1 MSAYDD
7 EYEDDTDGDSEDYR
21 NTARNMNELTAWLN
35 DMPPDLQDFMMS
47 GTLAAA
53 HARICADEVMR
64 EREEEENDEDDEDAE
79 DDDTVFPQEERE
91 LFGAWLARLHDGL
104 NRLRCIM
111 NQTAIPKFK
120 LGAYQPALRKPT
132 PAEREK
138 IAETMDEEDEEDEDI

>member
-1 MSAYDD
+1 MPAYDD
-7 EYEDDTDGDSEDYR
+7 EYDDDNDGDAEDYG

-35 DMPPDLQDFMMS
+35 DMPPDLQDFMTA

-64 EREEEENDEDDEDAE
+64 EREEEDEEEEEDEDNDS
-79 DDDTVFPQEERE
+79 VFPREERE

-111 NQTAIPKFK
+111 NQTAIAKFK

-138 IAETMDEEDEEDEDI
+138 IAETMDEEDEDEDI

>member
-1 MSAYDD
+1 MPAYDD
-7 EYEDDTDGDSEDYR
+7 EYDDDDNDGDAEDYGK
-21 NTARNMNELTAWLN
+21 TAQNMNELTSWLN
-35 DMPPDLQDFMMS
+35 DMPPDLQDFMTS

-64 EREEEENDEDDEDAE
+64 EREEEEEEEDEDDDS
-79 DDDTVFPQEERE
+79 VFPREERE

-111 NQTAIPKFK
+111 NQTAIAKFK

-138 IAETMDEEDEEDEDI
+138 IAETMDEEDEDEDT